1 MINFFRKIRKQ
12 LADDNKPVKYMRY
25 AIFVIVLAFTACGS
39 GDDDEV
45 PSLKVV
51 NQSTNNKVITTVR
64 LVGYEF
70 LNLNIG
76 IGDSQTF
83 TLSEGMSGGYTN
95 INTSVIYSCG
105 GRSWSKSIE
114 LNFSNGETTTITVDK
129 CTSVDG
135 CTKVC
140 LR

>member
-1 MINFFRKIRKQ
+1 MKQ
-12 LADDNKPVKYMRY
+12 NKSGKYLKY

-39 GDDDEV
+39 GDDDDV

-51 NQSTNNKVITTVR
+51 NQSADNKVITSVR

-70 LNLNIG
+70 VNLSIG

-83 TLSEGMSGGYTN
+83 TLGEGMSGGYTN

-114 LNFSNGETTTITVDK
+114 LNFSNGETTTITIDK

-140 LR
+140 LS